1 MYLNLNHNNLLILFK
16 YIHILNN
23 VEKYNLRSHLL
34 SYNIRSILIFYI
46 YIYNSHIIK
55 KKNYT
60 KDLLENNILLMKY
73 MKNYITTNKKYIK
86 NITKNLFYFCY

>member
-1 MYLNLNHNNLLILFK
+1 M
-16 YIHILNN
+16 NN
-23 VEKYNLRSHLL
+23 VEKYNSRSHL
-34 SYNIRSILIFYI
+34 SYNYIIL

-86 NITKNLFYFCY
+86 NIIKNLFYFCYWLAIINCDYFEQLMSTIYLLY